1 MTSTTEPTAVV
12 RVAGRSYELKRA
24 TAADVRSL
32 AIALA
37 DAFYDDPIFCWLM
50 PDDDKRLEQLKR
62 FYAIELHQVALKRDH
77 VWTSTEFTGA
87 AIVTPPGA
95 WELSQTAMLA
105 QATLFGKSLPDA
117 ARLLAA
123 VAARHPSEP
132 HYYFAH
138 IGVASVAQ
146 SQGLGTSLMRLTLER
161 CDMEGVPAYLE
172 ASSERNAALYERLG
186 FEIICEM
193 RASGSPFLRLMLRAP
208 QHPSRSVSL
217 HSWVLLG
224 SDSTQ
229 GGTYG

>member
-1 MTSTTEPTAVV
+1 MTSTSQPTAVV
-12 RVAGRSYELKRA
+12 RVASHSYELKRA
-24 TAADVRSL
+24 TAADIRSL
-32 AIALA
+32 ASVLA

-50 PDDDKRLEQLKR
+50 PDDAKRLEQLRR
-62 FYAIELHQVALKRDH
+62 FYAIELRQVALKRDH
-77 VWTSTEFTGA
+77 VWTSTELIGA

-95 WELSQTAMLA
+95 WGLSRRAMLA
-105 QATLFGKSLPDA
+105 QAALFGKNLPDA

-132 HYYFAH
+132 HYYFPH
-138 IGVASVAQ
+138 IGVAPVAQ
-146 SQGLGTSLMRLTLER
+146 GQGLGTSLMLLSLER

-193 RASGSPFLRLMLRAP
+193 RASGSPLLRLMLRAP
-208 QHPSRSVSL
+208 QHPSRNVSL